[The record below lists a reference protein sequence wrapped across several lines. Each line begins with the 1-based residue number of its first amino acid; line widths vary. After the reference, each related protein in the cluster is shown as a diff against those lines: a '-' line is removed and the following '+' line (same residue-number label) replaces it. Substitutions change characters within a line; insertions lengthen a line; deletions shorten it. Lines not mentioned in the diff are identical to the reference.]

1 MNKAMGFHII
11 DPNHKSLL
19 EKISKGY
26 SILAF
31 SFDAYLLG
39 NILNQELKN
48 FSDSIKNN
56 L

>member
-1 MNKAMGFHII
+1 MGFHII
-11 DPNHKSLL
+11 EPDHKLLL

-26 SILAF
+26 PLIAF

-48 FSDSIKNN
+48 FSDSIKNDI
-56 L
+56 